1 MTRKSILDKLRRK
14 KQEPEPEPKYR
25 KQGEIAIDI
34 SGLDR
39 KSQINIARALAEEG
53 KKDIRQD
60 NRSTETSVMV
70 NKKRK
75 LINLNHPPPGMTQ
88 EELAGYWGELT
99 PQEVKDSEDAL
110 REARERMGREHRT
123 RNSYGY

>member
-1 MTRKSILDKLRRK
+1 MTGKGILDKLRRK

-75 LINLNHPPPGMTQ
+75 LINLNYPPPGMSQ
-88 EELAGYWGELT
+88 EEIAGFWGELT
-99 PQEVKDSEDAL
+99 PEQLKESE
-110 REARERMGREHRT
+110 EADRRAKERIRTEHRT
-123 RNSYGY
+123 RASYGY